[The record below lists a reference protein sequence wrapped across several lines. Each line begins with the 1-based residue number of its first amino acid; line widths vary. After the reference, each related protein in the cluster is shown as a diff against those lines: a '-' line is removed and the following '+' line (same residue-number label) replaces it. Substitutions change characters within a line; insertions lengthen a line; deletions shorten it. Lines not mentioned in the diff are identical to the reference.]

1 MDEAEIAVGSFVV
14 SCCQSAGVLEFVETS
29 LDHVAQGVDR
39 TIDRQLD
46 EPVPLG
52 RDHGEAQRSRRH
64 KTPAMLQLPSETLYH
79 ILRKVYVMLRR
90 SLDLAKQ
97 LAMNV
102 RDMDKV
108 LINQGRLLS
117 ASYKTTEFA
126 CLQDA
131 EFQVFSQ
138 WGEDGIIQ
146 YLTQN
151 LDIEHKTFVEFG
163 VETFREA
170 NCRFLM
176 EKDFW
181 RGMVIDG
188 SPTHIDNI
196 KKSDFFWRHDLT
208 ALSAFIS
215 KDNISNLISMTPF
228 NGIGILSIDID
239 GMDYFVLEKLGHLN
253 PSIIIVEY
261 NGLFGPSATVSV
273 PYRPDFLRTQAHHS
287 NLYYGASIAAFDFL
301 LSSQGYSLVGGN
313 SAGSNAFFVREDLLS
328 SKIRAVSCTEAFR
341 ETAFAEGRNP
351 DGTLDFVRGIKRRET
366 IADLPLI
373 DVRSRE
379 ALRVADLPAA

>member
-1 MDEAEIAVGSFVV
+1 
-14 SCCQSAGVLEFVETS
+14 
-29 LDHVAQGVDR
+29 
-39 TIDRQLD
+39 
-46 EPVPLG
+46 
-52 RDHGEAQRSRRH
+52 
-64 KTPAMLQLPSETLYH
+64 
-79 ILRKVYVMLRR
+79 MLRG
-90 SLDLAKQ
+90 SLNLAKQ
-97 LAMNV
+97 LALNV
-102 RDMDKV
+102 RDIDKV

-151 LDIEHKTFVEFG
+151 LYVEYKTFVEFG

-181 RGMVIDG
+181 KGMVIDG
-188 SPTHIDNI
+188 SPRNI
-196 KKSDFFWRHDLT
+196 EEIKRSNFFWRYDLT
-208 ALSAFIS
+208 AIEAFIS
-215 KDNISNLISMTPF
+215 RDNISGLIDRASF
-228 NGIGILSIDID
+228 EGIGILSIDID
-239 GMDYFVLEKLGHLN
+239 GMDYFVLEEIVCLS

-261 NGLFGPSATVSV
+261 NGLFGGNATVSV
-273 PYRPDFLRTQAHHS
+273 PYSSDFSRSKAHHS

-301 LSSQGYSLVGGN
+301 LSANGYRLVGGN
-313 SAGSNAFFVREDLLS
+313 SAGSNAFFVREDLLT
-328 SKIRAVSCTEAFR
+328 SKIRAVSCADAFR
-341 ETAFAEGRNP
+341 ATPFAEGRNA
-351 DGTLDFVRGIKRRET
+351 DGTLNLVRGLKRRAT
-366 IADLPLI
+366 IANLPLI

-379 ALRVADLPAA
+379 SLRVADLPVA